1 MKPAQDRERREGKVG
16 APGLKRTDQ
25 TQPKVPESCCGCCE
39 RRAGFLEPVLGS
51 DSAAGTADREDE
63 REREDQRE
71 EVEAKMY
78 EGRHAERLQ
87 HPPPPGNS
95 VPASNTH
102 HT

>member
-39 RRAGFLEPVLGS
+39 RRAGFLEPVGGS
-51 DSAAGTADREDE
+51 DSGAATADREDE
-63 REREDQRE
+63 RGREDERE

-78 EGRHAERLQ
+78 EGRHAL
-87 HPPPPGNS
+87 PPPTQEFSPSLKHEPTRKG
-95 VPASNTH
+95 
-102 HT
+102 